1 MVAQT
6 VAYGYLLAYVLTLIC
21 YPGDAY
27 PASASYRDLDICN
40 HWDGRRHFL
49 ELGSPA
55 GELHA
60 RNVTNTAYRS
70 SPLGFKSDAVAGD
83 VWYQCN
89 LELVTCAECV
99 IRVTFTHANFSKSCG
114 NTGGKSSM
122 CPCEHIQFSEPP
134 YDSTIS
140 GQEFC
145 GDGKVFRSK
154 TRTLQ
159 LKFFYRATNAH
170 VFSLQYFSERNVRIV
185 SGSPRQSIVGNG
197 NSKYQ
202 PQVIS
207 TPYFP
212 MPYPRD
218 YGIEH
223 ILTCEADNCQVRLD
237 FTDFQLGLSSTLEIF
252 DSNGQMLDS
261 YTGEHFRP
269 PITVS
274 SGKSLLLQ
282 FRGNAATGVGF
293 RAEVSFVSSKQIKE
307 ERLVPYTDCG
317 GMVTGPGGAITM
329 MNMIENATDVRLFDC
344 IWIIRPGNNYMMMK
358 THISLRVDDFYGMA
372 ARSELTVR
380 QGTTS
385 DGVEIETV
393 MWPNNGLSK
402 ENHIAPILTGYYIR
416 LRGVFGMPSKLAIV
430 YSVFNYLNCYIGSEF
445 LCGNNHCISIRLHC
459 DGFDHCGDGSDE
471 PDTCEEDWAHLHHD
485 RRWYSHKPNYYFP
498 KMDQYPDLKT
508 ATGIFIIST
517 LGIFG
522 VLSGWMVILYRMG
535 VRARHQRELQ
545 SHLQT
550 ISELLD
556 RQDEDRTP
564 DEPPSYEA
572 PPDYEEVIKIG
583 MQQELREPRRQ
594 RRARRQPKDRS
605 CTRAPSNCT
614 VQSMLPLQRSC
625 SLHRDPEQPSTSAAA
640 MTHAVAATDTTQD
653 AVQSQQMAQRML
665 LATAICGTAGTS
677 GPAAAANQSTT
688 RQSVGVSTS
697 PPPLSAGRELPTAG
711 GCGAEAQ
718 PTTPNS
724 AADDGTDC
732 AFRDGDDSLNISLT
746 LGLPS
751 TTLGS
756 PLTSAQQ
763 QNLNPQQEQSQAQSN
778 CTEHTYLKRS
788 WLLVH
793 QPPHGPSYRVQR
805 LRHTFSSPEA
815 FTPAHELHLPYPDF
829 LSYGTNM
836 PHERSSS
843 NFGSELSRDPSSYSI
858 GKRARLGAVGDQ
870 SESQTVTPQ
879 VDCSN
884 ETLQSPMTE
893 ETMPHMQS
901 ESESEA
907 EQQVSCFGTVS
918 QRPKRRRGHVRSRS
932 FSNTR
937 GAGRRRLIQRS
948 SSADLL
954 MNYASMA
961 VSTPQKRGE
970 GLQRLFFI

>member
-1 MVAQT
+1 MFATAVG
-6 VAYGYLLAYVLTLIC
+6 YGYLLVYLVCLIC
-21 YPGDAY
+21 WPGDAY
-27 PASASYRDLDICN
+27 PASNSYRDLDICN

-60 RNVTNTAYRS
+60 RNVSNTAYRS
-70 SPLGFKSDAVAGD
+70 SPMGFKNDAVAGD
-83 VWYQCN
+83 VWYQCS

-99 IRVTFTHANFSKSCG
+99 IRVTFTYSNFSKSCG

-159 LKFFYRATNAH
+159 LKFFYRATNSH

-185 SGSPRQSIVGNG
+185 SGSPKQSIVGNG
-197 NSKYQ
+197 STKHL

-237 FTDFQLGLSSTLEIF
+237 FTDFQLGLASTLEIF

-293 RAEVSFVSSKQIKE
+293 RAEVSFVSSKQLKD

-344 IWIIRPGNNYMMMK
+344 IWIIKPGNNYMMMK
-358 THISLRVDDFYGMA
+358 THISLRVEDFYGMA
-372 ARSELTVR
+372 ARSELTIR

-385 DGVEIETV
+385 DAVEIENV

-402 ENHIAPILTGYYIR
+402 ESHIAPILTGYYIR
-416 LRGVFGMPSKLAIV
+416 LRGVFGMSSKLAIV

-471 PDTCEEDWAHLHHD
+471 PDSCEEDWAHLHHD

-572 PPDYEEVIKIG
+572 PPDYEEVIKVG

-594 RRARRQPKDRS
+594 RRGRRPPPRDRS
-605 CTRAPSNCT
+605 CSRAPSNCT
-614 VQSMLPLQRSC
+614 MQSVLPLHRSC
-625 SLHRDPEQPSTSAAA
+625 SLDRDSELPSTSAAA
-640 MTHAVAATDTTQD
+640 MTHAVASTDTTED
-653 AVQSQQMAQRML
+653 AKQQSQAMAQRML
-665 LATAICGTAGTS
+665 MATAICGAAS
-677 GPAAAANQSTT
+677 SSLAAAKEPGI
-688 RQSVGVSTS
+688 RHQSVGVSTGPAS
-697 PPPLSAGRELPTAG
+697 VSARGELPSA
-711 GCGAEAQ
+711 AQ
-718 PTTPNS
+718 PAATTPGS
-724 AADDGTDC
+724 TAEESTQGD
-732 AFRDGDDSLNISLT
+732 DDSLNISLT
-746 LGLPS
+746 IGLPS
-751 TTLGS
+751 TTVGS
-756 PLTSAQQ
+756 PMTTTQNQ
-763 QNLNPQQEQSQAQSN
+763 YMNLNLEQIGSN

-788 WLLVH
+788 WLVV
-793 QPPHGPSYRVQR
+793 QQMPPGRCYRAQR

-815 FTPAHELHLPYPDF
+815 FSADELHLPYPDF
-829 LSYGTNM
+829 LSYGTNL

-843 NFGSELSRDPSSYSI
+843 NFGSELSRDPSSYSV
-858 GKRARLGAVGDQ
+858 GKRARMVTSEASDSDTITKD
-870 SESQTVTPQ
+870 SES
-879 VDCSN
+879 SN
-884 ETLQSPMTE
+884 RVVQSHTTDLTTLN
-893 ETMPHMQS
+893 HS
-901 ESESEA
+901 ESDSEA
-907 EQQVSCFGTVS
+907 EQQVSCFGA
-918 QRPKRRRGHVRSRS
+918 QRPKRRSRGHVRSRS
-932 FSNTR
+932 FSNAR
-937 GAGRRRLIQRS
+937 AGGSARRRRLIQRS

-954 MNYASMA
+954 MNYAAMA
-961 VSTPQKRGE
+961 VSTPQKRSDGT
-970 GLQRLFFI
+970 QRLFFI

>member
-1 MVAQT
+1 MLAKAVG
-6 VAYGYLLAYVLTLIC
+6 YGYCLAYVLALSSW
-21 YPGDAY
+21 PSAAY
-27 PASASYRDLDICN
+27 PANSYRDLDICN
-40 HWDGRRHFL
+40 HWNGRRHFL
-49 ELGSPA
+49 ELGER

-60 RNVTNTAYRS
+60 RNVSTTAYRS
-70 SPLGFKSDAVAGD
+70 SPLSLRNDLTAVD

-99 IRVTFTHANFSKSCG
+99 IRMTFTHANFSRSCS
-114 NTGGKSSM
+114 NTNSNM

-134 YDSTIS
+134 YDTTIS

-185 SGSPRQSIVGNG
+185 SGSPKQSIVGNG
-197 NSKYQ
+197 NVKYL

-212 MPYPRD
+212 MAYPRD

-237 FTDFQLGLSSTLEIF
+237 FTDFQLGLASTLEIF

-282 FRGNAATGVGF
+282 FRGNSASGVGF
-293 RAEVSFVSSKQIKE
+293 RAEVSFVSSKQLKD

-344 IWIIRPGNNYMMMK
+344 IWIIKPGNNYMMMK

-372 ARSELTVR
+372 ARSELIIR

-385 DGVEIETV
+385 EATEIENV

-416 LRGVFGMPSKLAIV
+416 LRGVFGMSSKLAIV

-471 PDTCEEDWAHLHHD
+471 PDSCEEDWAHLHHD

-498 KMDQYPDLKT
+498 KIDQYPDLKT
-508 ATGIFIIST
+508 ATGIFIVST

-556 RQDEDRTP
+556 RQDEERTP

-572 PPDYEEVIKIG
+572 PPDYEEVIKVG

-594 RRARRQPKDRS
+594 RRRPRGRERACS
-605 CTRAPSNCT
+605 RAPSSCT
-614 VQSMLPLQRSC
+614 VQSIVPLHRSC
-625 SLHRDPEQPSTSAAA
+625 SLDRDQEQPSTSAAA
-640 MTHAVAATDTTQD
+640 MMRATDAAQD
-653 AVQSQQMAQRML
+653 ATQTSQQQQQQLAQRML
-665 LATAICGTAGTS
+665 LATAICDAAGASGTPAGTRP
-677 GPAAAANQSTT
+677 GAQ
-688 RQSVGVSTS
+688 QSVGHATGTPS
-697 PPPLSAGRELPTAG
+697 LSAGRELSAAAG
-711 GCGAEAQ
+711 AA
-718 PTTPNS
+718 TTPTS
-724 AADDGTDC
+724 AADDCTD
-732 AFRDGDDSLNISLT
+732 AFRDDSLNISLT
-746 LGLPS
+746 LGLPTS
-751 TTLGS
+751 TAESDNQSLS
-756 PLTSAQQ
+756 PH
-763 QNLNPQQEQSQAQSN
+763 NNQSLASN
-778 CTEHTYLKRS
+778 CTEHTHLKRS
-788 WLLVH
+788 WLLV
-793 QPPHGPSYRVQR
+793 QQTPHGQRCRVQR

-815 FTPAHELHLPYPDF
+815 FSAHDLQLPYPDF

-843 NFGSELSRDPSSYSI
+843 NFGSELSRDPSSYSV
-858 GKRARLGAVGDQ
+858 GKRARLQ
-870 SESQTVTPQ
+870 SEL
-879 VDCSN
+879 
-884 ETLQSPMTE
+884 TLEPPSD
-893 ETMPHMQS
+893 
-901 ESESEA
+901 SEA
-907 EQQVSCFGTVS
+907 EQQVSCFGAVA
-918 QRPKRRRGHVRSRS
+918 RRRVRSRS
-932 FSNTR
+932 FSSSASR
-937 GAGRRRLIQRS
+937 AGGSGPRRRLRQRS

-954 MNYASMA
+954 IYASMQRDGNEP
-961 VSTPQKRGE
+961 VECNT
-970 GLQRLFFI
+970 LQRLFFI

>member
-1 MVAQT
+1 MLAEALGY
-6 VAYGYLLAYVLTLIC
+6 AYCLAYVLTLISW
-21 YPGDAY
+21 PSQAY
-27 PASASYRDLDICN
+27 PVNSYRDLDICN
-40 HWDGRRHFL
+40 HWNGRRHFL
-49 ELGSPA
+49 ELGER

-60 RNVTNTAYRS
+60 RNVSTTAFRS
-70 SPLGFKSDAVAGD
+70 SQLSLKNDLSAPD
-83 VWYQCN
+83 VWYQCH

-99 IRVTFTHANFSKSCG
+99 IRVTFTHANFSKSCS
-114 NTGGKSSM
+114 NTGGKSNM

-134 YDSTIS
+134 YDTTIS

-170 VFSLQYFSERNVRIV
+170 VFSLQYFSERNVKIV
-185 SGSPRQSIVGNG
+185 SGSPKQSIVGNG
-197 NSKYQ
+197 NANSI

-212 MPYPRD
+212 MAYPRD

-223 ILTCEADNCQVRLD
+223 ILTCESDNCQVRLD
-237 FTDFQLGLSSTLEIF
+237 FTDFQLGLASTLEIF

-282 FRGNAATGVGF
+282 FRGNSATGVGF
-293 RAEVSFVSSKQIKE
+293 RAEVSFVSSKQLKD

-344 IWIIRPGNNYMMMK
+344 IWIIKPGNNYMMMK
-358 THISLRVDDFYGMA
+358 THISLRVDEFYGMA
-372 ARSELTVR
+372 ARSELTIR

-385 DGVEIETV
+385 DATEIETV

-402 ENHIAPILTGYYIR
+402 ESHIAPILTGYYIR
-416 LRGVFGMPSKLAIV
+416 LRGVFGMSSKLAIV

-471 PDTCEEDWAHLHHD
+471 PETCEEDWAHLHHD

-498 KMDQYPDLKT
+498 KIDQYPDLKT

-572 PPDYEEVIKIG
+572 PPDYEEVIKVG

-594 RRARRQPKDRS
+594 RRRPRARERGCS
-605 CTRAPSNCT
+605 RAPSNCT
-614 VQSMLPLQRSC
+614 MQSVVPLHRSC
-625 SLHRDPEQPSTSAAA
+625 SLEDREQPSTSAAA
-640 MTHAVAATDTTQD
+640 MTRAVASTDTSQD
-653 AVQSQQMAQRML
+653 ANQAEQQQQLAQRML
-665 LATAICGTAGTS
+665 LATAICES
-677 GPAAAANQSTT
+677 H
-688 RQSVGVSTS
+688 
-697 PPPLSAGRELPTAG
+697 L
-711 GCGAEAQ
+711 
-718 PTTPNS
+718 
-724 AADDGTDC
+724 
-732 AFRDGDDSLNISLT
+732 
-746 LGLPS
+746 
-751 TTLGS
+751 
-756 PLTSAQQ
+756 
-763 QNLNPQQEQSQAQSN
+763 QALQ
-778 CTEHTYLKRS
+778 
-788 WLLVH
+788 
-793 QPPHGPSYRVQR
+793 
-805 LRHTFSSPEA
+805 
-815 FTPAHELHLPYPDF
+815 
-829 LSYGTNM
+829 
-836 PHERSSS
+836 
-843 NFGSELSRDPSSYSI
+843 
-858 GKRARLGAVGDQ
+858 ARLGRQ
-870 SESQTVTPQ
+870 QRSQGQTSGNPWGFQRARHRFPLGVNYPQ
-879 VDCSN
+879 PL
-884 ETLQSPMTE
+884 ER
-893 ETMPHMQS
+893 H
-901 ESESEA
+901 
-907 EQQVSCFGTVS
+907 
-918 QRPKRRRGHVRSRS
+918 RRRHPS
-932 FSNTR
+932 
-937 GAGRRRLIQRS
+937 ARRTT
-948 SSADLL
+948 AP
-954 MNYASMA
+954 
-961 VSTPQKRGE
+961 TPSE
-970 GLQRLFFI
+970 TIHSIYHSL